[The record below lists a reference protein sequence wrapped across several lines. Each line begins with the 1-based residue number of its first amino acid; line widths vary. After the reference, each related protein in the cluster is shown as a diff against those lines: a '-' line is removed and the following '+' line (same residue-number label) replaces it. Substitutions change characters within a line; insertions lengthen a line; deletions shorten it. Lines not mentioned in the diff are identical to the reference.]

1 MQIVF
6 RLLNN
11 FFTFSFW
18 QSIFWLVAVLGV
30 ILIGFFAKSLSAEL
44 YTYLFL
50 VILFVINNVL
60 LIIFKNVDRVRL
72 ALLVFLLVLN
82 LISLGYYYFSS
93 ITLFI

>member
-1 MQIVF
+1 M
-6 RLLNN
+6 
-11 FFTFSFW
+11 
-18 QSIFWLVAVLGV
+18 AVLGV